1 MANYREW
8 LSNCCSANHDELFHY
23 DEEFNMGICV
33 QCKDHAEFIDYEE
46 DDIIES
52 KKGEQDDVN

>member
-52 KKGEQDDVN
+52 KKGE